1 MIKEEFLLDTNHIS
15 PLVTIGHPLR
25 KTILAHLRAG
35 DQFSIAAPALNEFL
49 FGISIL
55 PRAIQNL
62 KEWERLK
69 HDFNIYS
76 IDQTDAEL
84 SAKLRISLRKKG
96 WQLGIID
103 SLIAVVALRYDL
115 TLLTTD
121 KDFSMIP
128 VLKQENWRDTIQTV
142 KG

>member
-25 KTILAHLRAG
+25 KSVLDHLRIGA
-35 DQFSIAAPALNEFL
+35 QFSIAAPALNEFL

-69 HDFNIYS
+69 DDFKIYS
-76 IDQTDAEL
+76 IDKTDAEL
-84 SAKLRISLRKKG
+84 SAKLRISLRQKG
-96 WQLGIID
+96 WQLGTID
-103 SLIAVVALRYDL
+103 SLIAVIALR
-115 TLLTTD
+115 
-121 KDFSMIP
+121 MI
-128 VLKQENWRDTIQTV
+128 
-142 KG
+142 

>member
-1 MIKEEFLLDTNHIS
+1 MPKEEFLLDTNHIS

-25 KTILAHLRAG
+25 KTVLACTES
-35 DQFSIAAPALNEFL
+35 QFSIAAPALNEFL

-69 HDFNIYS
+69 YDFNIYS
-76 IDQTDAEL
+76 IDQADAEL
-84 SAKLRISLRKKG
+84 SAKLRISLRQQG

-103 SLIAVVALRYDL
+103 SLIAVVALRYNL

-128 VLKQENWRDTIQTV
+128 DLKQENWRDAI
-142 KG
+142 